1 MTRLRSEVRRRQTA
15 GWMGLWTLLVAGLL
29 VYVGEQVEA
38 LRRGYR
44 VQALRAEVTEL
55 ENENRYLRVQM
66 GALAARKRLRQLA
79 EQYGMGP
86 VPAHHLIVLPE

>member
-1 MTRLRSEVRRRQTA
+1 MTRLRVEVRRRQAA
-15 GWMGLWTLLVAGLL
+15 GWMGLWTLLVVGLL

-44 VQALRAEVTEL
+44 VQALRSEVTEL

-66 GALAARKRLRQLA
+66 GTLSARKRLRQLA
-79 EQYGMGP
+79 EQYGMEP
-86 VPAHHLIVLPE
+86 VQSQHLVVLPE